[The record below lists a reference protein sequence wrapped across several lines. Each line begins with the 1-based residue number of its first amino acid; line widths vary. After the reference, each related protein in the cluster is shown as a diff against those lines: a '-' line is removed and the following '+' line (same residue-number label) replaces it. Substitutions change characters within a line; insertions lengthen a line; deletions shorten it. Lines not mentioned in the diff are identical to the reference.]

1 MSNFTRHTI
10 RLQDGNLCNLNR
22 RLGNRAVSLHSLL
35 ETIPD
40 PRKLSGRRHALST
53 ILLIVFV
60 ALLRGSKDLKDAHLF
75 ATLNQRFFR
84 TQLGL
89 SMPHGIPDPTTI
101 SRLLGRLE
109 PDDLVRMYLRFLNT
123 LGVAPSDVMSYDGKT
138 MCAVSGEAA
147 TRHILSFFSH
157 DSHLALG
164 QVGVN
169 GRGRRSTG
177 VRRSARTDS
186 ANDLVH
192 CSFLLS
198 DALPHPEGAIEAT
211 LQGGTD
217 YLFIIKERRRQVEDD
232 RSSLNQHM
240 QKKTASTGSSTR
252 VRNEGEEFT
261 LHKPLFSMPHSSPP
275 GNISYAATLP
285 TRWDRVAAV
294 SKLHRTGTS
303 LGKNGPVHEMVET
316 ISSQH
321 WHVVRF
327 QSGQDITASPKKAFM
342 DCSKI
347 RPPTEQKMS
356 LVLEAAPTLQQ
367 GNCPHRSSTDSG
379 LCVLVLCRFP
389 QAQFRLGHYPHCGE
403 ESRAA
408 GTIPEMAAAM

>member
-164 QVGVN
+164 QVGVDGK
-169 GRGRRSTG
+169 GREIPAFEELLKQGQASGLVTG
-177 VRRSARTDS
+177 K
-186 ANDLVH
+186 
-192 CSFLLS
+192 LLLG
-198 DALPHPEGAIEAT
+198 DALHTQKATVKAT
-211 LQGGTD
+211 LQAGAD
-217 YLFIIKERRRQVEDD
+217 YLFVVKGNQRQLGRQIMAELAAAEENSLDRFEYKDTKRRRKVV
-232 RSSLNQHM
+232 
-240 QKKTASTGSSTR
+240 TAVT
-252 VRNEGEEFT
+252 V
-261 LHKPLFSMPHSSPP
+261 LHAASQP
-275 GNISYAATLP
+275 GRELLATLQ
-285 TRWDRVAAV
+285 RSNHWDGVATIG
-294 SKLHRTGTS
+294 KLHRTGTR
-303 LGKNGPVHEMVET
+303 LGKDGTVHEVDET
-316 ISSQH
+316 IGLISSRTLSAKDVATHPRKH
-321 WHVVRF
+321 WCIENNLHWTKDVVFLEDKHTLRRGNAP
-327 QSGQDITASPKKAFM
+327 QIMSWLRSMCISLCNALKLKSISDTIHNLEKSPKLL
-342 DCSKI
+342 
-347 RPPTEQKMS
+347 EQF
-356 LVLEAAPTLQQ
+356 L
-367 GNCPHRSSTDSG
+367 R
-379 LCVLVLCRFP
+379 
-389 QAQFRLGHYPHCGE
+389 
-403 ESRAA
+403 
-408 GTIPEMAAAM
+408 MAAVM